1 MAASLLSLTQEAD
14 KGAAADIGTAADKGG
29 KGSVDSLLKSVLI
42 DMISI
47 SLGLS
52 RLSSV
57 SRLS

>member
-42 DMISI
+42 DMISFPGI
-47 SLGLS
+47 E
-52 RLSSV
+52 
-57 SRLS
+57 